1 MNSVKVMIEA
11 LITHYL
17 FQNLVY
23 LGLFDAFWLLF
34 IRNDEY
40 NKDKS
45 DFLSIF
51 DKIMCLKLVAWVL
64 S

>member
-23 LGLFDAFWLLF
+23 LGLFGAFWLLF

-40 NKDKS
+40 NKNTSVSFQDMAK
-45 DFLSIF
+45 FLPLRSN
-51 DKIMCLKLVAWVL
+51 VAL
-64 S
+64 T

>member
-51 DKIMCLKLVAWVL
+51 D
-64 S
+64 